1 MTYHV
6 QFPGLGLEFTLDRV
20 AFTVFG
26 MPIYWY
32 GILIATGLALAIVFA
47 FSHARR
53 FGIDSDRMV
62 DVILIGTVCAV
73 IGGRAFYV
81 ATAPFEYA
89 SFAEMLDIRLG
100 GVAIYGAVIAAFL
113 SGYFACRWRKV
124 PILPMFD
131 LAGMGFLL
139 GQGIG
144 RWGNFVNQEAF
155 GTNTTLPWGMYSEG
169 TEAYLKSV
177 QVTLPA
183 GVTVDPAAPVH
194 PTFLYESIW
203 CLVGFAVLASLYKK
217 RRFNGQIFLG
227 YIIWYGLG
235 RAWIEGLRT
244 DSLLIGNT
252 GLRASQLVA
261 IGSVIVAAT
270 LMAIGLRNAKGKPLM
285 VPLPVKDLKKQAEA
299 GDRFTPDILPAGA
312 PHAEFVK
319 ATDAMNARL
328 DALDLSEVEIEEI
341 EDPKE

>member
-1 MTYHV
+1 MS
-6 QFPGLGLEFTLDRV
+6 GWL
-20 AFTVFG
+20 
-26 MPIYWY
+26 
-32 GILIATGLALAIVFA
+32 
-47 FSHARR
+47 RR
-53 FGIDSDRMV
+53 
-62 DVILIGTVCAV
+62 A
-73 IGGRAFYV
+73 
-81 ATAPFEYA
+81 
-89 SFAEMLDIRLG
+89 
-100 GVAIYGAVIAAFL
+100 
-113 SGYFACRWRKV
+113 
-124 PILPMFD
+124 
-131 LAGMGFLL
+131 
-139 GQGIG
+139 
-144 RWGNFVNQEAF
+144 
-155 GTNTTLPWGMYSEG
+155 
-169 TEAYLKSV
+169 
-177 QVTLPA
+177 
-183 GVTVDPAAPVH
+183 
-194 PTFLYESIW
+194 
-203 CLVGFAVLASLYKK
+203 GFALQK

-285 VPLPVKDLKKQAEA
+285 VPLAVKDLKKQAEA